1 MKETSML
8 EGFMEVEIPLLAG
21 GIGVSIDPMSTY
33 QACQVR
39 EAVKVTKKCNNY
51 YTFSEVIITLF
62 VLYV

>member
-8 EGFMEVEIPLLAG
+8 EGFMGVEIPLLAG

-39 EAVKVTKKCNNY
+39 EAVKVTMNDVRSLRK
-51 YTFSEVIITLF
+51 
-62 VLYV
+62 